1 MVRILTLVLVLAPPS
16 TVAPAL
22 VQLYHERLKPGAE
35 ATYSKN
41 EEGIAGVCAR
51 FKCPNPYLALESVA
65 GPKEVWWLNAFAS
78 EADRDRVGR
87 AYEQNM
93 EVTAALRD
101 LAQRKKELLYE
112 PEDFVATYRPDL
124 SHGCGWRMEGARFFV
139 MTIAGTDGK
148 AVGCVFEA
156 PRGREAAPP
165 DERRRI
171 HSDAADDGTRFIIAP
186 AATRGEAN
194 RRAAAAGPH
203 AKIWAIRPSWSLP
216 AAAWIAADPDFWRT
230 SPAARSKGGDR

>member
-1 MVRILTLVLVLAPPS
+1 MTPGGAEAIRDP
-16 TVAPAL
+16 PAL

-51 FKCPNPYLALESVA
+51 FQCPNPYLALESVA

-78 EADRDRVGR
+78 KADRDRVGR
-87 AYEQNM
+87 AYEQNV

-124 SHGCGWRMEGARFFV
+124 SVGCAWRMEGARFFV
-139 MTIAGTDGK
+139 MTRTGADGS
-148 AVGCVFEA
+148 ASGCVFD
-156 PRGREAAPP
+156 APP
-165 DERRRI
+165 
-171 HSDAADDGTRFIIAP
+171 ATRFVIAP
-186 AATRGEAN
+186 AATRAEAD
-194 RRAAAAGPH
+194 RRAAGVGPH
-203 AKIWAIRPSWSLP
+203 AKIWAIRPAWSLP

-230 SPAARSKGGDR
+230 SPAARTKGGDR